1 MILFFLT
8 SGLFLGWSLGAN
20 DASHIF
26 GSAVGSKM
34 VTFRKAAII
43 ASLFFILGAVIQG
56 KGTSHTLGN
65 LGAVNAIGGSFTV
78 ALAAAIT
85 IYMMTK
91 FALPISTTQAIVGAI
106 IGWNL
111 FTANNTNSR
120 VLSTIVAAWAAG
132 PVIGAV
138 FAVLLYIILKQF
150 KKSVK
155 IHLIRFESLIRTGL
169 VVVGAFGAYS
179 LGANNI
185 ANVMGVFIPAFH
197 LQDLDLRIFTLD
209 SNQQLFLL
217 GGMAV
222 ATGIITYSW
231 KVMETI
237 GSNILELS
245 SEAAMVVVL
254 AQSLVLFIF
263 SSTGLSHFFVSIG
276 LPSIPMV
283 PVSSSQVIVGCIL
296 GIGLYKGAR
305 NINFKVLG
313 EIALAWVISPVAS
326 GLLTFFLLFFMK
338 NIFAINVGTKS
349 SEALDTSKQ
358 IGNSIIYG
366 QADVSEIV
374 RYLLLGL
381 FVFGAIAIAYY
392 LLLENK
398 KRRNGINRQRTQR
411 ANRTTYRNNKRKR
424 IRQIR
429 P

>member
-43 ASLFFILGAVIQG
+43 ASVFFILGAVIQG
-56 KGTSHTLGN
+56 SGTSHTLGK
-65 LGAVNAIGGSFTV
+65 LGAINAIGGSFTL

-106 IGWNL
+106 IGWNF
-111 FTANNTNSR
+111 FTGNHTDSAT
-120 VLSTIVAAWAAG
+120 LEKIVISWVAG
-132 PVIGAV
+132 PIIGAV
-138 FAVLLYIILKQF
+138 FAILLYILVKRF
-150 KKSVK
+150 KNSAR
-155 IHLIRFESLIRTGL
+155 IHLIRFESYTKTGL
-169 VVVGAFGAYS
+169 ILVGAFGAYS

-185 ANVMGVFIPAFH
+185 ANVMGVFVPAFH
-197 LQDLDLRIFTLD
+197 LKDLDLWMFTLN
-209 SNQQLFLL
+209 SSQQLLLL
-217 GGMAV
+217 GGLAV
-222 ATGIITYSW
+222 ASGIITYSW

-237 GSNILELS
+237 GNNILELS
-245 SEAAMVVVL
+245 SEAALVVVL

-263 SSTGLSHFFVSIG
+263 SSTGLSNLMVKMG
-276 LPSIPMV
+276 LPPIPMV

-313 EIALAWVISPVAS
+313 EIGLGWIISPVAS

-338 NIFAINVGTKS
+338 NIFGINVGSK
-349 SEALDTSKQ
+349 ALDS
-358 IGNSIIYG
+358 ISNSDQTNNLSMYG
-366 QADVSEIV
+366 QSDVSGIIK
-374 RYLLLGL
+374 YLLLGL
-381 FVFGAIAIAYY
+381 LIFGTIGIVYY
-392 LLLENK
+392 VLLENK
-398 KRRNGINRQRTQR
+398 KRREMQRSEEKFWK
-411 ANRTTYRNNKRKR
+411 NMK
-424 IRQIR
+424 
-429 P
+429 